1 MQSFYSRFQASVDK
15 FPSHVA
21 VELQLAHPSSE
32 VITHTYSELRDM
44 AGSIGRWI
52 RESGIQPG
60 ARCAIVAANGPR
72 WVAAYLGIMAT
83 GAVAVPLDTA
93 FTAKQI
99 AKLLLDSGSTLIFA
113 DEKHY
118 PVVQEAITAVG
129 SQLKISVA
137 LLEKSQGVN
146 LPTLDEILGTGSA
159 GFKPT
164 ENGPEDL

>member
-32 VITHTYSELRDM
+32 VISHTYSELRNM
-44 AGSIGRWI
+44 AESIGRWI
-52 RESGIQPG
+52 RESGIEPG

-72 WVAAYLGIMAT
+72 WVAAYLGIMAN

-93 FTAKQI
+93 FTSKQI
-99 AKLLLDSGSTLIFA
+99 AKLLLDSGSTLIFT

-118 PVVQEAITAVG
+118 LAVQEAVAEVSG
-129 SQLKISVA
+129 QLETSIV
-137 LLEKSQGVN
+137 LLEKTKGLN
-146 LPTLDEILGTGSA
+146 LPTLDEMFAAGSSS
-159 GFKPT
+159 FKPA
-164 ENGPEDL
+164 ENN